1 VFCPKCGIETPDDSH
16 FCRKCGFALTATDWP
31 TSPAQVPQKRKA
43 VHPAFVLLLILVIGG
58 WIVNNTI
65 RHNQRAIGP
74 KYSQTDAL
82 DLVVQEIEEDHIR
95 VTVFGRQNGLR
106 ITDMQGRA
114 WGGESTGVPNDA
126 YCPPSSWGVT
136 FMGTAGYSDIFPLA
150 PIPESKGVNLAYC
163 VDKTTGAI
171 KAGNDY
177 AREFTTIPDSTA
189 IVLKPHEPIPVV
201 NVPASCSG
209 PDGYLCGTIVNGR
222 CVPWPAGDKKGLHRD
237 YPCGP
242 LHW

>member
-1 VFCPKCGIETPDDSH
+1 MLGNDLLREI
-16 FCRKCGFALTATDWP
+16 A
-31 TSPAQVPQKRKA
+31 
-43 VHPAFVLLLILVIGG
+43 VLLLILVIGG

-65 RHNQRAIGP
+65 RRSQRAIGP

-82 DLVVQEIEEDHIR
+82 DLVVQEIEEGRIR

-106 ITDMQGRA
+106 ITDIQGRA
-114 WGGESTGVPNDA
+114 WGGESTGVPNGA
-126 YCPPSSWGVT
+126 YCPPNTWGIT
-136 FMGTAGYSDIFPLA
+136 FGGIEAYSDISRLA
-150 PIPESKGVNLAYC
+150 EIESRRVDLAYC
-163 VDKTTGAI
+163 VDKYTGAI
-171 KAGNDY
+171 RAGNDY

-189 IVLKPHEPIPVV
+189 IVLKPHEPIPAV

-222 CVPWPAGDKKGLHRD
+222 CVPWPVGDKKGLHRD

-242 LHW
+242 MHW